1 MTKHDLAQNLKL
13 VDSIHSRVSV
23 VTGIF
28 QSGYREVMLALMN
41 KSIAAL
47 IMFFL
52 HWFWNGIRPGVGKL
66 TYQAYPAH

>member
-13 VDSIHSRVSV
+13 VDSIHSWVSV

-52 HWFWNGIRPGVGKL
+52 H
-66 TYQAYPAH
+66 